1 MLADASLDGFP
12 RDICFAAQAID
23 APELEALAREAGVGP
38 LGAEFP
44 STRRRE
50 FLAGRLAA
58 QAALARLGERGLV
71 GRRGHAPVWPQGFC
85 GSISHSGG
93 IAVAVAASTRQ
104 WQALGVDLESAP
116 APDIVP
122 TLRRAFAAMEWQE
135 CGESPDPR
143 VWARAWAAKEAAW
156 KCASALG
163 LAPRLD
169 ELVVAWE
176 DSASGSL
183 RLASADAT
191 LILRLH
197 AATWF
202 DMALVLAALPT

>member
-1 MLADASLDGFP
+1 MTDSSLDGFP
-12 RDICFAAQAID
+12 RDICFASQAVNALD
-23 APELEALAREAGVGP
+23 LEALARQAGIAP

-44 STRRRE
+44 LPRRRE
-50 FLAGRLAA
+50 FLAGRVAA

-71 GRRGHAPVWPQGFC
+71 GRCRHAPVWPQGFC

-116 APDIVP
+116 APDFVP
-122 TLRRAFAAMEWQE
+122 TLRRAFAATEWQE

-156 KCASALG
+156 KWKTGVRKTGVRVQFPC
-163 LAPRLD
+163 LD
-169 ELVVAWE
+169 
-176 DSASGSL
+176 
-183 RLASADAT
+183 
-191 LILRLH
+191 
-197 AATWF
+197 AAF
-202 DMALVLAALPT
+202 EGPG